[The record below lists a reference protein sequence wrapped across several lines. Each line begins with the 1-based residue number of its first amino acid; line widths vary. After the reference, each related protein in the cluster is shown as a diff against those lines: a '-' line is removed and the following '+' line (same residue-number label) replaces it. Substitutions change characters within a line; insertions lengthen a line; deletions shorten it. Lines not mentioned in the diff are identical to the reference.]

1 MGFQPCEHH
10 GIVFALNALQA
21 EVKALKRLQAEIAA
35 KDIRKEKP
43 PGRNA
48 TPARLASF
56 RESFKFSDCLDAK
69 FAIMGQGFIKI
80 GGAREHNLK
89 NITLAI
95 PRDKLV
101 VITGLSGSGK
111 SSLAFDTIYAEGQR
125 KYVES
130 LSAYA
135 RQFLDQMQKPEVDFI
150 EGLSPAVAIEQ
161 RSSGSS
167 PRSIIATTTEI
178 YDYLRLLFAHVG
190 QAHCPETGVPIV
202 PQTTSDIVDKIL
214 SLPPRARVMIL
225 APVVRGQKGEFRDVV
240 ERLSREGFVR
250 ARVDGELVELA
261 SDGAGPRVRLDAKE
275 KHTIEAIVDRLVI
288 DPRVRVRLSDSVET
302 ALKWGEGV
310 LLTLHQLPE
319 GASKVQSPKSKV
331 ASESPAPRA
340 SSLAADSW
348 IETLHSNRNFS
359 PATGKSY
366 ELLTPKHFSFN
377 APSGACVVCHGLGQ
391 KMVFDESLV
400 VPDHEKSLDGGAILP
415 WRRGGKRMIV
425 YYKALLR
432 GVAANY
438 RMNLETPYKDLPEDF
453 KRVLMWGSG
462 GTEIEFHFW
471 RAGKVSA
478 IKRPFEGVIPHL
490 ERLYHESESEFT
502 RNRLKAFMSPQFCDA
517 CNGQRLKPEILAVTL
532 GTDEDVLRIACSVPK
547 QVGGNESSNESRG
560 TQTAIRI
567 PGLSIM
573 DVCSLSVD
581 KADEFFA
588 DLKLSEFQERVARE
602 IIKEIRSRL
611 GFLKNVGL
619 GYLTLNR
626 ESGTLSG
633 GEAQR
638 IRLATQIGAG
648 LVGVLY
654 ILDEPSIGLHQRDN
668 DRLLRTLEELRD
680 LGNSVLVVE
689 HDADTIRHADYVV
702 DLGPG
707 AGVHGGEVVA
717 VGTLDELLSNPRSL
731 TAKYLTGELTIPVP
745 RQRVKPSAERGWLQ
759 VVGARENN
767 LKNIDARIPLGALT
781 CVTGVSGSG
790 KSTLVDDIL
799 RRALFRKFYGS
810 KERPGA
816 HRALKGFE
824 DLDKVIVIDQ
834 TPIGRTPRSNPAT
847 YTGMFNAIRDL
858 FARLPAARIRGYGAG
873 RFSFNVKGGRCE
885 KCEGDGLIKIEMHFL
900 PPVYVI
906 CEACSGRR
914 YNRETL
920 EITYKGKNIADVLDM
935 TVDEAVAFFRAV
947 PQIYEPLLT
956 LAEVGLGYIGLG
968 QSGTTLSGGEA
979 QRVKLAAELSRK
991 ATGKTLYILDEPTT
1005 GLHFH
1010 DVAKLLEVLFK
1021 LRASGNTLLVIEHN
1035 LDVIKTA
1042 DWIIDLG
1049 PEGGDAGGR
1058 IVAQGPPEEVARRAE
1073 SYTGQY
1079 LSRVLS

>member
-1 MGFQPCEHH
+1 MRDDYVSKEF
-10 GIVFALNALQA
+10 
-21 EVKALKRLQAEIAA
+21 
-35 KDIRKEKP
+35 IR
-43 PGRNA
+43 
-48 TPARLASF
+48 
-56 RESFKFSDCLDAK
+56 
-69 FAIMGQGFIKI
+69 I

-89 NITLAI
+89 NLALNI

-135 RQFLDQMQKPEVDFI
+135 RQFLDQMQKPDVDFI
-150 EGLSPAVAIEQ
+150 EGLSPAIAIEQ

-178 YDYLRLLFAHVG
+178 YDYLRLLYAHVG
-190 QAHCPETGVPIV
+190 QPYCPETGVPIV
-202 PQTTSDIVDKIL
+202 RQTTTDIVDKIL
-214 SLPPRARVMIL
+214 ALPPRTRVMLL

-250 ARVDGELVELA
+250 ARIDGELVELA
-261 SDGAGPRVRLDAKE
+261 NGVRFKLDPKQR
-275 KHTIEAIVDRLVI
+275 HTIEAVVDRLVM
-288 DPRVRVRLSDSVET
+288 DEKVRIRLSDSVET

-310 LLTLHQLPE
+310 LRTLHQFPE
-319 GASKVQSPKSKV
+319 PGPSGASQPGSSPL
-331 ASESPAPRA
+331 P
-340 SSLAADSW
+340 W
-348 IETLHSNRNFS
+348 IETLHSNRNLS

-366 ELLTPKHFSFN
+366 EPLTPKHFSFN
-377 APSGACVVCHGLGQ
+377 APAGACPVCHGLGQ
-391 KMVFDESLV
+391 KMVFDEDLV
-400 VPDHEKSLDGGAILP
+400 VPDPEKSLEQGAVLP
-415 WRRGGKRMIV
+415 WRRGGKRMVV
-425 YYKALLR
+425 YYKAMLR
-432 GVAANY
+432 SIAGHY
-438 RMNLETPYKDLPEDF
+438 QQSLDTPYKDLPPDF
-453 KRVLMWGSG
+453 KKVLLHGSG
-462 GTEIEFHFW
+462 ETEIAFSFW
-471 RAGKVSA
+471 RAGKMSKVT
-478 IKRPFEGVIPHL
+478 RPFEGVIPNL
-490 ERLYHESESEFT
+490 ERLYQESESEFT
-502 RNRLKAFMSPQFCDA
+502 RNRLKGFMSPQFCDA
-517 CNGQRLKPEILAVTL
+517 CQGRRLKPEILAVTL
-532 GTDEDVLRIACSVPK
+532 GGADSNGGLASPSAQPPGNRAPNGSKNKPK
-547 QVGGNESSNESRG
+547 VS
-560 TQTAIRI
+560 A

-581 KADEFFA
+581 KADDFFA
-588 DLKLSEFQERVARE
+588 SLKLTEFQERIAHDV
-602 IIKEIRSRL
+602 IKEIRARL
-611 GFLKNVGL
+611 GFLRNVGL

-668 DRLLRTLEELRD
+668 DRLLGTLQGLRD

-689 HDADTIRHADYVV
+689 HDADTIRHADYIL

-707 AGVHGGEVVA
+707 AGVRGGELVA
-717 VGTLDELLSNPRSL
+717 AGTLAELMANPHSL
-731 TAKYLTGELTIPVP
+731 TAKYLNGELAIAIP
-745 RQRVKPSAERGWLQ
+745 RQRVKPDPERGWLE
-759 VVGARENN
+759 VIGATENN
-767 LKNIDARIPLGALT
+767 LRNIDARIPLGTLT

-799 RRALFRKFYGS
+799 RRALFRKFFGS

-816 HRALKGFE
+816 HRALRGFE
-824 DLDKVIVIDQ
+824 NLDKVIVIDQ

-847 YTGMFNAIRDL
+847 YTGMFNHIRDL
-858 FARLPAARIRGYGAG
+858 FARLPAAKVRGYESG

-885 KCEGDGLIKIEMHFL
+885 KCQGDGLIRIEMHFL
-900 PPVYVI
+900 PPVYVT
-906 CEACSGRR
+906 CEACNGRR

-920 EITYKGKNIADVLDM
+920 EIHYKGKNIADILDL
-935 TVDEAVAFFRAV
+935 TVDEAVTFFRAV

-956 LAEVGLGYIGLG
+956 LAEVGLGYIRLG

-991 ATGKTLYILDEPTT
+991 ATGHTLYILDEPTT

-1042 DWIIDLG
+1042 DWLIDLG
-1049 PEGGDAGGR
+1049 PEGGDAGGL
-1058 IVAQGPPEEVARRAE
+1058 IVAQGTPEAVAECPA
-1073 SYTGQY
+1073 SHTGRY
-1079 LSRVLS
+1079 LGRLLKL